1 MIHYRGI
8 VEPMNIHAYKISGVN
23 GPGKRFT
30 LWTQGCSKG
39 CVNCF
44 NPETWNNKTN
54 IALSAIEIFE
64 LIKDFELEG
73 VTITGGDP
81 FEQEEE
87 LLDLLIL
94 INGLDLPKGVIVFSG
109 FTYDEIRENKIRE
122 KCCSYIDVLIDGRYE
137 DKNRVVDSFKGS
149 SNQNIIYFSS
159 KIKEEELIMDQ
170 EVEVSLVD
178 NVISVTGFP
187 SIDKKFLM
195 EFGIKVK

>member
-1 MIHYRGI
+1 
-8 VEPMNIHAYKISGVN
+8 MNIHAYKISRVN

-44 NPETWNNKTN
+44 NPETWNNKNN
-54 IALSAIEIFE
+54 IVLSTSEIFE
-64 LIKDFELEG
+64 MIKDFELEG

-87 LLDLLIL
+87 LLELLIL
-94 INGLDLPKGVIVFSG
+94 ISSLSLSKGVIVFTG

-122 KCCSYIDVLIDGRYE
+122 KCCDYIDVLIDGRYQ
-137 DKNRVVDSFKGS
+137 DNNRVTDCFKGS

-170 EVEVSLVD
+170 EVEVSLND
-178 NVISVTGFP
+178 GIISVTGFP
-187 SIDKKFLM
+187 SIDKKFLR
-195 EFGIKVK
+195 EFGVRVK

>member
-1 MIHYRGI
+1 
-8 VEPMNIHAYKISGVN
+8 MNIHAYKISRVN

-44 NPETWNNKTN
+44 NPETWNNKNN
-54 IALSAIEIFE
+54 IVLSTSEIFE
-64 LIKDFELEG
+64 MIKDFELEG

-87 LLDLLIL
+87 LLELLIL
-94 INGLDLPKGVIVFSG
+94 ISSLSLSKGVIVFTG
-109 FTYDEIRENKIRE
+109 FTYDEIRENKIRK
-122 KCCSYIDVLIDGRYE
+122 KCCDYIDVLIDGRYE
-137 DKNRVVDSFKGS
+137 DNNRVTDCFKGS

-170 EVEVSLVD
+170 EVEVSLGD
-178 NVISVTGFP
+178 GIISVTGFP

-195 EFGIKVK
+195 EFGVRVK

>member
-1 MIHYRGI
+1 
-8 VEPMNIHAYKISGVN
+8 MNIHAYKISRVN

-44 NPETWNNKTN
+44 NPETWNNKNN
-54 IALSAIEIFE
+54 IVLSTSEIFE
-64 LIKDFELEG
+64 MIKDFELEG

-87 LLDLLIL
+87 LLELLIL
-94 INGLDLPKGVIVFSG
+94 ISSLSLSKGVIVFTG

-122 KCCSYIDVLIDGRYE
+122 KCCDYIDVLIDGRYE
-137 DKNRVVDSFKGS
+137 DNNRVTDCFKGS

-170 EVEVSLVD
+170 EVEVSLSD
-178 NVISVTGFP
+178 GIISVTGFP

-195 EFGIKVK
+195 EFGVKVK

>member
-1 MIHYRGI
+1 MSKYSKIMTMKNGGKMEIKTASVGLFAKLVSRLPAYQTGLRKNVDMVGISTDAIRKGAAKKAFPERFEKASKAYQQGNKEMLTGMKLRG
-8 VEPMNIHAYKISGVN
+8 P
-23 GPGKRFT
+23 
-30 LWTQGCSKG
+30 
-39 CVNCF
+39 
-44 NPETWNNKTN
+44 
-54 IALSAIEIFE
+54 
-64 LIKDFELEG
+64 D
-73 VTITGGDP
+73 
-81 FEQEEE
+81 
-87 LLDLLIL
+87 
-94 INGLDLPKGVIVFSG
+94 LDLPKGVIVFSG

-122 KCCSYIDVLIDGRYE
+122 KCCNYIDVLIDGRYE
-137 DKNRVVDSFKGS
+137 DKNRVVDCFKGS